1 MKEFAVYTLMR
12 FGLFGLALVA
22 VAGVWSI
29 FGDVPW
35 IWAVVLAFL
44 LSGAVSFV
52 VLDPQ
57 RERFA
62 ARVEARAAKAT
73 AAFEARRAKEDEEA
87 EQARRRA
94 EGEGEGEGQ
103 QG

>member
-1 MKEFAVYTLMR
+1 MKEFAIYTLMR
-12 FGLFGLALVA
+12 FALFGLALVV
-22 VAGVWSI
+22 VAGVWSL
-29 FGDVPW
+29 FGDVLW

-44 LSGAVSFV
+44 VSGAASFV

-62 ARVEARAAKAT
+62 SRVEARAAKAT
-73 AAFEARRAKEDEEA
+73 AAFEARRSKEDDDEE
-87 EQARRRA
+87 ES
-94 EGEGEGEGQ
+94 

>member
-12 FGLFGLALVA
+12 FGLFALALVA
-22 VAGVWSI
+22 VAGIWSL

-35 IWAVVLAFL
+35 IWAVAIGFL
-44 LSGAVSFV
+44 ISGAASFF

-62 ARVEARAAKAT
+62 AKVEARAAKAT
-73 AAFEARRAKEDEEA
+73 AAFEARKAKEDAEADEA
-87 EQARRRA
+87 EADEADRQ
-94 EGEGEGEGQ
+94 E
-103 QG
+103 

>member
-1 MKEFAVYTLMR
+1 MRVKEFAIYTLMR
-12 FGLFGLALVA
+12 FALFGLALVA
-22 VAGVWSI
+22 VAGIWSF
-29 FGDVPW
+29 FGDVWW
-35 IWAVVLAFL
+35 IGAVVLAFL
-44 LSGAVSFV
+44 ISGAASFV

-73 AAFEARRAKEDEEA
+73 AAFEARRAKEDEDDE
-87 EQARRRA
+87 ED
-94 EGEGEGEGQ
+94 Q